1 METTF
6 QRLLT
11 GETDVCGVGCTYGW
25 RLLTEETDAGG
36 AECTSECWRRQTV
49 TREFVVVRLL
59 TEETSAGGFSGRESG
74 LEWIEWNRSAA
85 NVNRH

>member
-1 METTF
+1 MVAADPVG
-6 QRLLT
+6 T
-11 GETDVCGVGCTYGW
+11 G
-25 RLLTEETDAGG
+25 AGG

-74 LEWIEWNRSAA
+74 LEWIE
-85 NVNRH
+85 